1 MPFYLLLNIVFP
13 YPAENETVFE
23 MHLDECIIDLANYMT
38 DSLKNRKN
46 YDDPYKNKSRPFLL
60 TYLKFMDDIIF
71 IWTSSKIDLE
81 IFFRQVK
88 Q

>member
-23 MHLDECIIDLANYMT
+23 MHIDEYIIDLANYKT
-38 DSLKNRKN
+38 DSLKNRTN
-46 YDDPYKNKSRPFLL
+46 YDDPYKNKTGPFLL
-60 TYLKFMDDIIF
+60 TCLRFIVDIIF

-81 IFFRQVK
+81 NFFKQVK

>member
-1 MPFYLLLNIVFP
+1 
-13 YPAENETVFE
+13 
-23 MHLDECIIDLANYMT
+23 MHLDECIIDLANYMI

-46 YDDPYKNKSRPFLL
+46 YDDPYKNKPRPFLL

-81 IFFRQVK
+81 NFFKQVK